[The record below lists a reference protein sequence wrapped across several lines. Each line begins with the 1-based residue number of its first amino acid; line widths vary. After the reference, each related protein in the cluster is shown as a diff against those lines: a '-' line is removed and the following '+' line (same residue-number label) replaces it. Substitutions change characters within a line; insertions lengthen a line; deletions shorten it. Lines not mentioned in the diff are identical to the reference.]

1 MNTAQVIVVVVYIL
15 LFVAMAADLRKDL
28 RDTWAP
34 AWAVWFIGVVC
45 IVLLTV
51 SAGLFF
57 VASGKS

>member
-15 LFVAMAADLRKDL
+15 LFVAMVVDLRKDL
-28 RDTWAP
+28 RDAWAS

-45 IVLLTV
+45 AVLLTV